1 MDAATLEEANRL
13 RASMGMKPLPIPG
26 QQLAS
31 DDSGSD
37 NGDEEDPMATLDG
50 RHAAAYENYQK
61 LQDIEAAKRRRE
73 EKAEAVKVAREKAQ
87 RKAVLKG
94 KTLADLDFDDDKA
107 GDEGDAK
114 SWLRGQKKRQK
125 KITKFE
131 ERQQEEEEAARRR
144 QRRMAGIDSDGEDN
158 DALTGVKV
166 GHDVGDLLDGDDQI
180 LTLKDA
186 AVLDDDEEGDELEN
200 LGLREKEKLEERLK
214 LKKKRQAYNPL
225 DDDDD
230 GARTVLGQY
239 DEEIYGKK
247 RKHFTLDPNAILG
260 GLSGDGTRASGA
272 AVGTTGGSG
281 TSASAQQQQSLGID
295 DILAGGPSSDYLDVS
310 EIKVKKPKKKKS
322 KSKSTRQRG
331 GDDDE
336 GLFPV
341 DAAGEDAG
349 DAGEDASMDVDD
361 GAGADLA
368 AAKRRKRKALD
379 DDDLLRDED
388 DFQSA
393 LTSQRRDALKK
404 RKHMRPSDLAKQLRE
419 ASAAPDAQDEN
430 GDGTPKPGGLVIDET
445 AEFISNLKRREDR
458 EDDAPR
464 KKPVRASSATAMDD
478 GDDDTKD
485 VAMQDGDEAEIDQD
499 ALARAQREGS
509 AASNN
514 GVAGLEEE
522 KMINKGMGAA
532 LALLKERGILDADV
546 GSSGARSAERNDKLR
561 KNKQFVTQKRVILA
575 QIEEEKRRD
584 RELNRAS
591 GPMSQMTNRERE
603 EYARRE
609 NLKRELKTS
618 RLVAEIYNESYTPSF
633 ELEYRDEHGRELN
646 QKEAFRA
653 LSHGFHG
660 QQSGRG
666 KTDKMLKKQEA
677 EKRRMAEG
685 ILDAS
690 QNVGMSSATAQQLKK
705 RKEAGVRLD

>member
-1 MDAATLEEANRL
+1 MDAATLAEANRL
-13 RASMGMKPLPIPG
+13 RESMGMKPLPIPG
-26 QQLAS
+26 QQPAS
-31 DDSGSD
+31 DDSGSE
-37 NGDEEDPMATLDG
+37 NGEEEDTMATLDG

-73 EKAEAVKVAREKAQ
+73 EKAEAVKAAREKAQ
-87 RKAVLKG
+87 RKTVLKG
-94 KTLADLDFDDDKA
+94 KTLADLDFDNDKA
-107 GDEGDAK
+107 EDEGDAK

-131 ERQQEEEEAARRR
+131 ERQQEEEEDARRR

-158 DALTGVKV
+158 DALTGIKV

-186 AVLDDDEEGDELEN
+186 GVLDEDEEGDELEN

-214 LKKKRQAYNPL
+214 LKKKRQTYNPL
-225 DDDDD
+225 DDDED
-230 GARTVLGQY
+230 GSHTVLGQY

-260 GLSGDGTRASGA
+260 GLSADGKSASGA
-272 AVGTTGGSG
+272 AVGTAGGSG
-281 TSASAQQQQSLGID
+281 TSASAQQQQNLGID

-341 DAAGEDAG
+341 DAAGDAA
-349 DAGEDASMDVDD
+349 DEDASMDVDD

-379 DDDLLRDED
+379 DSDLLRDED
-388 DFQSA
+388 EFQSA

-404 RKHMRPSDLAKQLRE
+404 RKRMRPEDLAKQLRE
-419 ASAAPDAQDEN
+419 ESVAPEVQDEN
-430 GDGTPKPGGLVIDET
+430 DDGTPKPGGLIIDET

-464 KKPVRASSATAMDD
+464 KKPVRASSVTAMDD
-478 GDDDTKD
+478 SDDEGTKD
-485 VAMQDGDEAEIDQD
+485 VAMQDGDEADIDED
-499 ALARAQREGS
+499 AVARAQREGS
-509 AASNN
+509 TTSNN

-546 GSSGARSAERNDKLR
+546 GSSVARSAERNDKLR

-603 EYARRE
+603 EYSRRE

-633 ELEYRDEHGRELN
+633 ELEYRDEQGRELN